1 LGIKGEQRCL
11 PSPARPVPGIAI
23 RFNGTS
29 LDRVM
34 TSTAPMPFHLKG
46 ISPKAYE
53 HPADRA
59 ATAALRQIPYLDQVI
74 RKLFEFGLERA
85 YRQYLLGNGIEI
97 SPHQLPEVW
106 QSCQSCL
113 DVLDMPHTTPL
124 YILQTPEVNA
134 MAFGIKQPMIIL
146 QSGLVSILE
155 PDELKSVIAHEVGHI
170 HSEHVLYTTVLRL
183 LLSIGSIGMPLG
195 NLPLLPIRM
204 ALLEWSRA
212 AELSCD
218 RAATLVVRD
227 PRILCRTLMK
237 LAGGNIADLNVDAFI
252 QQASRYEA
260 WEDSFDRGL
269 RFFDE
274 VSTTHP
280 NAVRRV
286 SELTLWIRS
295 GAYDRII
302 TGEYVRW
309 GQEPPPTDEFEKAV
323 DHYSAH
329 FRNLIQEAGEGMK
342 QFTRSLSDW
351 LRG

>member
-1 LGIKGEQRCL
+1 
-11 PSPARPVPGIAI
+11 
-23 RFNGTS
+23 
-29 LDRVM
+29 
-34 TSTAPMPFHLKG
+34 MPFHLKG

-85 YRQYLLGNGIEI
+85 YQQHLLANGIELG
-97 SPHQLPEVW
+97 PHQLPEVW
-106 QSCQSCL
+106 QTCQRCL
-113 DVLDMPHTTPL
+113 DVLDIAKTYPL
-124 YILQTPEVNA
+124 YIRQTPDVNA
-134 MAFGIKQPMIIL
+134 MAFGVEKPIIIL
-146 QSGLVSILE
+146 QSGLVSILAPE
-155 PDELKSVIAHEVGHI
+155 ELKAVIGHEVGHI
-170 HSEHVLYTTVLRL
+170 HSEHVLYTTVLQIL
-183 LLSIGSIGMPLG
+183 LNIGSIGLQLG
-195 NLPLLPIRM
+195 NLPLLAIRM

-212 AELSCD
+212 AELTCD

-237 LAGGNIADLNVDAFI
+237 IAGGNIAELNVDAFI

-260 WEDSFDRGL
+260 WEDTYDRGL

-302 TGEYVRW
+302 TGEYVRR
-309 GQEPPPTDEFEKAV
+309 GQEPPPNVEFEKAV

-329 FRNLIQEAGEGMK
+329 FRNLIQETGEGMK
-342 QFTRSLSDW
+342 QFSRTLADW